1 MNDRG
6 KYCYFNANVPILD
19 AEDEVLSDVGNISPL
34 DVNDEDLYSNN
45 IGISLNDTVSSDTDK
60 DLTNYVDNNYSNENL
75 NIYSNSEEKMSCNGD
90 IGYGVNNSDR
100 NLNSHFG
107 NIGGIDL
114 SKPLSIF
121 LVL

>member
-75 NIYSNSEEKMSCNGD
+75 NIYSNS
-90 IGYGVNNSDR
+90 DR